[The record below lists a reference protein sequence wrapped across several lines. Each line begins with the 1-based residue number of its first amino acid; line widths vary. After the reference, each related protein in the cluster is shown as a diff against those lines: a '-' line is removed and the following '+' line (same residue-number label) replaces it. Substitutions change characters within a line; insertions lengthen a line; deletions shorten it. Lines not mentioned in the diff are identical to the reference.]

1 MDINSTTEQL
11 CQRMARHRKNHKS
24 CLQTIQTPRN
34 TILTQLNRLFLL
46 QNTHAKTE
54 SNSKRKKV
62 DILKMIRTV
71 STDVLLVGLEWK
83 IAAAQESI
91 TFNSKKY
98 QNREY

>member
-1 MDINSTTEQL
+1 M
-11 CQRMARHRKNHKS
+11 KS
-24 CLQTIQTPRN
+24 FDEFCVEN
-34 TILTQLNRLFLL
+34 CKKILLK
-46 QNTHAKTE
+46 NTHAKTK

-91 TFNSKKY
+91 TFNS
-98 QNREY
+98 